1 MEQLKIALGF
11 VQKIIIYEKRDI
23 SMKHKIIVWGLS
35 CILIAMILMG
45 CNTSGDKPAA
55 VEADTVE
62 VTEQPE
68 EMESE
73 KVELPV
79 EDTVSEEDIVSE
91 ETVEE
96 ESEAGIDPAYAQLYL
111 DYIKALYLAG
121 TADQFALINVNDDK
135 IPELVTCSS
144 EGSWEKDQVFLY
156 TIYNDEVVLLIS
168 DIAPGLDGCSI
179 AYYEGENLVV
189 QSGAATGERYIYYQ
203 MQDGKLELLTSFSS
217 FYLDDIHCS
226 IDEQEVTEED
236 YLQAQKDFVSA
247 HGAISTFYTETI
259 DTDNIIFDNGYLESV
274 NISSEPYMTFAGIT
288 DELKGFLKNT
298 DSENENGISSEP
310 WKTAYKYYL
319 YDVLAGKQPIPELL
333 EYVTYTPDIQVDFSL
348 QNITGSTV
356 PELLISGA
364 YIDNYW
370 WIYSIGDDGS
380 VNKIGELSYYNPE
393 SNEVFVTDGSS
404 FEGYSVYKIVDGN
417 LKLEYCISEGDAEG
431 QTTPYYRNQEN
442 ISTEEFETFRAEYD
456 TGIEKYGIKGRELNE
471 KNIEAILGK

>member
-1 MEQLKIALGF
+1 
-11 VQKIIIYEKRDI
+11 
-23 SMKHKIIVWGLS
+23 MKHNLIVWGIS
-35 CILIAMILMG
+35 CVLIAMLITG
-45 CNTSGDKPAA
+45 CNTSGEETVT

-62 VTEQPE
+62 TTEQPEPE

-73 KVELPV
+73 KVETPV

-96 ESEAGIDPAYAQLYL
+96 ESEDGIDPAYAQLYL
-111 DYIKALYLAG
+111 DHIQALYLAG
-121 TADQFALINVNDDK
+121 TADQFALINVNDDR
-135 IPELVTCSS
+135 IPELVACSS
-144 EGSWEKDQVFLY
+144 EGSWEKEQVFLY
-156 TIYNDEVVLLIS
+156 TIYNEEVVLLIS
-168 DIAPGLDGCSI
+168 DIAPGLDGCRI

-189 QSGAATGERYIYYQ
+189 QSGASMGEEYRYYR
-203 MQDGKLELLTSFSS
+203 MQDGQLELLTSFFS
-217 FYLDDIHCS
+217 YWMDDMQHCS
-226 IDEQEVTEED
+226 IDEQEVSEED

-259 DTDNIIFDNGYLESV
+259 DTDNIIFDNGYLEFVS
-274 NISSEPYMTFAGIT
+274 IGSEPYMTFAGIT

-380 VNKIGELSYYNPE
+380 VNRIGELSYYNPE
-393 SNEVFVTDGSS
+393 SNEVFVNDGSS

-417 LKLEYCISEGDAEG
+417 LELEYCISEGDAEG
-431 QTTPYYRNQEN
+431 QITPYYRNQEN
-442 ISTEEFETFRAEYD
+442 ISTEEFEAFRAEYEA
-456 TGIEKYGIKGRELNE
+456 GIEKYGIKGRKLNE
-471 KNIEAILGK
+471 KNIEAILGE

>member
-1 MEQLKIALGF
+1 
-11 VQKIIIYEKRDI
+11 
-23 SMKHKIIVWGLS
+23 MKHNLIAWGVS
-35 CILIAMILMG
+35 CILMAMLLTG
-45 CNTSGDKPAA
+45 CNTSENETVT

-62 VTEQPE
+62 ATEQPE
-68 EMESE
+68 PEEIEPE
-73 KVELPV
+73 KVEEPV
-79 EDTVSEEDIVSE
+79 EDTEPE

-96 ESEAGIDPAYAQLYL
+96 ESEDGIDPAYAQLYL
-111 DYIKALYLAG
+111 DHIQALYLAG
-121 TADQFALINVNDDK
+121 TADQFALINVNDDR
-135 IPELVTCSS
+135 IPELVACSS

-168 DIAPGLDGCSI
+168 DIAPGLDGCRI

-189 QSGAATGERYIYYQ
+189 QSGASMGEEYRYYR
-203 MQDGKLELLTSFSS
+203 MQDGQLELLTSFFS
-217 FYLDDIHCS
+217 YWMDDMQHCS
-226 IDEQEVTEED
+226 IDEQEVSEED

-259 DTDNIIFDNGYLESV
+259 DTDNIIFDNGYLEFVS
-274 NISSEPYMTFAGIT
+274 IGSEPYMTFAGIT

-380 VNKIGELSYYNPE
+380 VNRIGELSYYNPE
-393 SNEVFVTDGSS
+393 SNEVFVNDGSS

-417 LKLEYCISEGDAEG
+417 LELEYCISEGDAEG
-431 QTTPYYRNQEN
+431 QITPYYRNQEN
-442 ISTEEFETFRAEYD
+442 ISTEEFEAFRAEYEA
-456 TGIEKYGIKGRELNE
+456 GIEKYGIKGKELNE
-471 KNIEAILGK
+471 KNIEAILGE

>member
-1 MEQLKIALGF
+1 
-11 VQKIIIYEKRDI
+11 
-23 SMKHKIIVWGLS
+23 MKHNFITWGIS
-35 CILIAMILMG
+35 CVLIAMLLTG
-45 CNTSGDKPAA
+45 CNTSGEETVT

-62 VTEQPE
+62 ATEQPGPE

-73 KVELPV
+73 KVEAPV

-96 ESEAGIDPAYAQLYL
+96 ESEDGIDPAYAQLYL
-111 DYIKALYLAG
+111 DHIKALYLAG
-121 TADQFALINVNDDK
+121 TADQFALINVNDDR
-135 IPELVTCSS
+135 IPELVACSS

-168 DIAPGLDGCSI
+168 DIAPGMEGHSI
-179 AYYEGENLVV
+179 AYYEGENLIV
-189 QSGAATGERYIYYQ
+189 QSGAAMGERHIYYR
-203 MQDGKLELLTSFSS
+203 MQEGQLELLTSFSS
-217 FYLDDIHCS
+217 YVSCL
-226 IDEQEVTEED
+226 IDEQEVSEED
-236 YLQAQKDFVSA
+236 YLQAQKDFASA

-259 DTDNIIFDNGYLESV
+259 NTDNIIFDNGYPESV
-274 NISSEPYMTFAGIT
+274 NISSEPYMTFAGIN
-288 DELKGFLKNT
+288 DELKGFLKNA

-370 WIYSIGDDGS
+370 WIYSIGDDGR
-380 VNKIGELSYYNPE
+380 VNRIGELSYYNPE

-417 LKLEYCISEGDAEG
+417 LELEYCISEGDAEG

-442 ISTEEFETFRAEYD
+442 ISTEEFEAFRAEYEA
-456 TGIEKYGIKGRELNE
+456 GIEKYGIKGKELNE
-471 KNIEAILGK
+471 KNIEAILGE